1 MTRTI
6 NRVVKDDAGTIQWA
20 VVLYS
25 FRPSSELQFT
35 ANPIEQLF
43 VWNSRILSKVRT
55 FSDRILYIIFSSG
68 NLSFSPLDRA
78 SVIFYYTIYCSRHNY
93 IFDIP

>member
-1 MTRTI
+1 LYEENHDHSRE
-6 NRVVKDDAGTIQWA
+6 IQFA
-20 VVLYS
+20 
-25 FRPSSELQFT
+25 

-55 FSDRILYIIFSSG
+55 FSDHILYIVFSSG
-68 NLSFSPLDRA
+68 NLNISPLDRA

-93 IFDIP
+93 IFGIPEILLT